1 MYWYKRK
8 FLHKLKVHLPHDWFG
23 TTKWPPFRTWRDV
36 TWNCSI
42 IWLLR
47 NTNSQ
52 SVAIL
57 KAAYWKNMRKKIR
70 PLEGQKYFTSN
81 LFRFWSNFLPPT
93 IFFNFSGCQ
102 EGSSVQD
109 QCGQR
114 CTCTGGQLVNCVR
127 IRKEFTDMTLEE
139 RRLYIKTIKTA
150 STDPRFK
157 TDYDN
162 LLNSHRILFLSGL
175 CTPLMPLVTV

>member
-23 TTKWPPFRTWRDV
+23 TTKWPPFRTWSDV

-42 IWLLR
+42 IWLLP
-47 NTNSQ
+47 NNNSQ

-57 KAAYWKNMRKKIR
+57 KAAYWKTWGKN
-70 PLEGQKYFTSN
+70 
-81 LFRFWSNFLPPT
+81 PT
-93 IFFNFSGCQ
+93 IRRSKIFHQQLIRVLIKLPSPRLFFNFSGCQ
-102 EGSSVQD
+102 EGSSVHD

-114 CTCTGGQLVNCVR
+114 CTCSGGQLVNCVR
-127 IRKEFTDMTLEE
+127 IRKEFTDMTFEE
-139 RRLYIKTIKTA
+139 RTRYIKTIKTA

>member
-1 MYWYKRK
+1 MAA
-8 FLHKLKVHLPHDWFG
+8 FSHV
-23 TTKWPPFRTWRDV
+23 TWRHV
-36 TWNCSI
+36 KLLYNLI
-42 IWLLR
+42 IAKYQQPIGCHFEGSLL
-47 NTNSQ
+47 
-52 SVAIL
+52 
-57 KAAYWKNMRKKIR
+57 KKHEKKKIR
-70 PLEGQKYFTSN
+70 PLEGQKYFTSS
-81 LFRFWSNFLPPT
+81 LFKFRSNFLPPT